1 MENDSRLW
9 TKDFVLDTLIN
20 FGIYIIYYMLMVIIA
35 LEALRMGASTAEA
48 GLASGIYIVGVLLAR
63 LAAGRYI
70 ELVGRKSLLYKGIVF
85 YLVTTILYF
94 SFDSMTNLYIVR
106 LLNGIGY
113 GAAATATV
121 TARPKPRSR
130 KLT

>member
-48 GLASGIYIVGVLLAR
+48 GLAS
-63 LAAGRYI
+63 
-70 ELVGRKSLLYKGIVF
+70 S
-85 YLVTTILYF
+85 TPT
-94 SFDSMTNLYIVR
+94 M
-106 LLNGIGY
+106 
-113 GAAATATV
+113 
-121 TARPKPRSR
+121 
-130 KLT
+130 